1 MMATERTAPLLH
13 ETPWGG
19 TCDDCI
25 TVERNAQVFSICWAC
40 AHVID
45 HATGHVCAV
54 QQ

>member
-1 MMATERTAPLLH
+1 MATHMLTH
-13 ETPWGG
+13 DTPYGG

-25 TVERNAQVFSICWAC
+25 QVERQATEFSICWAC